1 MTDSARSPLA
11 PMLPKLELWGTLTD
25 EDKAALLGLP
35 CSLKSFEPHAYIV
48 REGDRT
54 THSCLLRRGFAYR
67 QRIVAGGRRQ
77 ILAIHMEG
85 DMVDLQNS
93 LLVDADHSVQ
103 ALTEIEVA
111 FIPRE
116 AILELAFARPAVGKA
131 MWFDTLVDAA
141 IFRAWLANIGRRN
154 AKARIANIL
163 CEFAVRLEAVGLG
176 ARHRYELPMTQ
187 EQLADCTGLTAVHVN
202 RTLMAMARDG
212 LIERTRRSVII
223 ADWKKLARAGD
234 FDSDYLHLPPDK
246 ADLPGRATI
255 LFTPPG
261 RPVYESTSR

>member
-1 MTDSARSPLA
+1 
-11 PMLPKLELWGTLTD
+11 MLRKLELWQSFSD
-25 EDKAALLGLP
+25 EDRAALLALP
-35 CSLKSFEPHAYIV
+35 HSPRSFEPHAYIV
-48 REGDRT
+48 REGDEA
-54 THSCLLRRGFAYR
+54 THSCLLRSGFAYR
-67 QRIVAGGRRQ
+67 QRIVAGGGRQ
-77 ILAIHMEG
+77 ILAIHTEG

-93 LLVDADHSVQ
+93 LLVHADHSVQ
-103 ALTEIEVA
+103 ALTPVEVA

-116 AILELAFARPAVGKA
+116 AIMELAFARPAVGKA

-176 ARHRYELPMTQ
+176 ARHHYELPMTQ

-234 FDSDYLHLPPDK
+234 FHSNYLHLPPEK

-255 LFTPPG
+255 QFRPAG
-261 RPVYESTSR
+261 RPVYESNSQ